1 MAGATPRTCAAC
13 ERVIDAR
20 EVYYRFRL
28 VLEGEQDVLEP
39 SDGGPGAAGDELAA
53 LVRRLEEGPE
63 DPRELEEQVHWE
75 RTGVV
80 CAGCRSVVVRMLAP
94 APVAAGP
101 H

>member
-1 MAGATPRTCAAC
+1 MTGPLPKTCAAC
-13 ERVIDAR
+13 GRGIAAH
-20 EVYYRFRL
+20 EVYYRFKL
-28 VLEGEQDVLEP
+28 VLEGEQDVLNP
-39 SDGGPGAAGDELAA
+39 PLSAAGNPGDELAE

-80 CAGCRSVVVRMLAP
+80 CSGCRSVAVRMLTP
-94 APVAAGP
+94 PPKAAGP